1 MNHRL
6 LDGTPAQCDP
16 DGDFPCCDDARGDGT
31 CGNEHFQCYCPQCE
45 DYKLLR
51 DWEESGGTL
60 MWRHDG
66 LCGKGNY
73 LPDDTLAEC
82 DPDGE
87 KPCCFNLEHDFGGEC
102 SGVSTSHCACPAC
115 VDYRL
120 VKRVMQAQQ
129 DGNCALLRL
138 DSGFLKYVCLDDS
151 SKRLHYKCIN
161 SDSNY
166 TPLYTAEIKVKLRG
180 VSNVCKNDP
189 SVYQACGFY
198 RARTTNTEVLC
209 GGYLCDQP
217 GKRQGKYI
225 ECTGDHCR
233 AENRDCDTSHSTRD
247 TTLCNDMCDSYYC
260 EDESNCNGY

>member
-1 MNHRL
+1 MKKWRDDGKCGMKHRL

-102 SGVSTSHCACPAC
+102 SMLWCQYLALCMPGMC
-115 VDYRL
+115 RL
-120 VKRVMQAQQ
+120 QIGKKSKA
-129 DGNCALLRL
+129 
-138 DSGFLKYVCLDDS
+138 S
-151 SKRLHYKCIN
+151 S
-161 SDSNY
+161 
-166 TPLYTAEIKVKLRG
+166 AGWKLC
-180 VSNVCKNDP
+180 S
-189 SVYQACGFY
+189 SQ
-198 RARTTNTEVLC
+198 T
-209 GGYLCDQP
+209 
-217 GKRQGKYI
+217 
-225 ECTGDHCR
+225 
-233 AENRDCDTSHSTRD
+233 
-247 TTLCNDMCDSYYC
+247 
-260 EDESNCNGY
+260 